1 MAEGDRTLP
10 PTTSDSN
17 DDDAIL
23 RSLGYVPS
31 MCHLDL
37 PPAITDSRTL
47 GFKREFSNLSTVGI
61 PLESPREI
69 RNLTIPADIVRIQHY
84 GPRLPFQSLVPLTL
98 FVAGNV

>member
-1 MAEGDRTLP
+1 MSEGDRTLP
-10 PTTSDSN
+10 PTTNDSN

-37 PPAITDSRTL
+37 LPVITDSRTL

-61 PLESPREI
+61 PLESPHKI
-69 RNLTIPADIVRIQHY
+69 RKLTTPADIVRIQHY
-84 GPRLPFQSLVPLTL
+84 GTRHSFQSSIPLTS